1 MLEYNKK
8 PSKSKEK
15 NANDYIEE
23 LSKAG
28 RVYDTIN
35 DNKAK
40 FIKIDGNL
48 LTFEIVNLDKPFQIN
63 GRELKPQSKPEQPET
78 NQEIVVNFNTFISS
92 MEKGDKYNSINKI
105 VRLPSG
111 WSAPKAGQKSFLS
124 LFLFQGSPII

>member
-63 GRELKPQSKPEQPET
+63 GRELKPESKPEQPET

-92 MEKGDKYNSINKI
+92 MEKGDKYNSIK
-105 VRLPSG
+105 
-111 WSAPKAGQKSFLS
+111 KK
-124 LFLFQGSPII
+124 

>member
-8 PSKSKEK
+8 PSKSKKK

-40 FIKIDGNL
+40 FIKIDENL
-48 LTFEIVNLDKPFQIN
+48 LTFEIVNLDKPFQMKELNGIDKIIKKDFKFIN
-63 GRELKPQSKPEQPET
+63 SLSCDSKYFT
-78 NQEIVVNFNTFISS
+78 RLFC
-92 MEKGDKYNSINKI
+92 YN
-105 VRLPSG
+105 
-111 WSAPKAGQKSFLS
+111 
-124 LFLFQGSPII
+124 IIYSR